1 MHKAWWLG
9 GVGLLVVAAA
19 LGAAKVSGVVAFGA
33 KDAPKVEPTLEFT
46 PREVVQP
53 TLASLPLQ
61 LEFSGA
67 LVAPQSAVVRA
78 KAAGTLLSL
87 AVGEGSRVRAGQPL
101 GQIDL
106 SDIGSRVTERQAA
119 VESARAQY
127 VQAQRTHASNQG
139 LADQKFIS
147 PNALDSSR
155 TALDAARA
163 GLDAAQAQLST
174 ARLGLREAALVAP
187 IAGLVSKRHVLPGEK
202 LAMEQPVLTLVDL
215 ATLELAGSVGTH
227 EVALL
232 APGMP
237 VQLRIEGLDAPVTGR
252 LERIAPAA
260 EPGTRS
266 IGVTVSVANP
276 KERLRAGLYAVAQV
290 TLADTAQ
297 RLTVPLAAI
306 GGQAGQPQVW
316 VIDNGVLARRA
327 ITIGRR
333 DEAQG
338 RVEVVSGLATGVQ
351 VLAARFD
358 NLREGARAVVVA
370 RASAVASAAASSNLR

>member
-19 LGAAKVSGVVAFGA
+19 LGAAKVSGVAFGA
-33 KDAPKVEPTLEFT
+33 KDTPKVEPTLEFT
-46 PREVVQP
+46 PREVIQP

-106 SDIGSRVTERQAA
+106 SDIGSRVAERQAA

-127 VQAQRTHASNQG
+127 VQAQRTHASNQR
-139 LADQKFIS
+139 LADQQFIS
-147 PNALDSSR
+147 PNALDTSR

-174 ARLGLREAALVAP
+174 ARLGLRDAALVAP
-187 IAGLVSKRHVLPGEK
+187 IAGLVSKRHVVPGEK

-276 KERLRAGLYAVAQV
+276 KERLRAGQYAVAQV

-297 RLTVPLAAI
+297 RLTVPLAAV

-327 ITIGRR
+327 ITVGRR

-338 RVEVVSGLATGVQ
+338 RVEVVSGLTSGVQ

-358 NLREGARAVVVA
+358 NLREGAKAVVVA
-370 RASAVASAAASSNLR
+370 RAAAVASAAASSNLR